1 MGTPPD
7 HRHAGQPSTRDA
19 LRSLQ
24 DLDDALT
31 VAAADAAVV
40 DATTADAGDTED
52 AVPPLSRA
60 ERRGARRRVAAGRR
74 PGPAT
79 RNAPVPVKRQIGR
92 GRDPRLPRR

>member
-1 MGTPPD
+1 MGSPPD
-7 HRHAGQPSTRDA
+7 HRHAGQPSARDA

-31 VAAADAAVV
+31 VAAADAAAV
-40 DATTADAGDTED
+40 DTTAADARGAED
-52 AVPPLSRA
+52 ADPPLSRA
-60 ERRGARRRVAAGRR
+60 ERRGARRRAAAGRR
-74 PGPAT
+74 PGPVT